1 MSKKVKKVSEK
12 VVKSKVV
19 KKKAAKPAPKKPT
32 LAVVGAT
39 GAVGTVMLSILSER
53 KDVWGEIRLI
63 ASARSA
69 GKKLMCRGEELTV
82 VALSPEAFDGIDVAM
97 FDVPD
102 EVSAEWAPIAAARGA
117 IVVDNSGAFRMDPK
131 VPLVVPEVNP
141 KDIKKRPKGIISN
154 PNCTTLSMIV
164 AMGALNKK
172 FGLKELVVAS
182 YQAASG
188 AGQSGIDTLREQ
200 ISAVAGK
207 NLGEATGDVR
217 TVVTKNDVFPAPL
230 ALNVVPW
237 AGSLKEGGYSSE
249 EIKVRNESRKILGI
263 PKLKV
268 SATCVRVPVL
278 TTHSLAV
285 HATFKSEISRKA
297 AQRVLEK
304 AAGVILLDDPENKK
318 FPTPNDAV
326 GTDVTWV
333 GRVRQSL
340 DDKKS
345 IDLFLCGDNL
355 RKGAALNTAQIAE
368 LLAVELTK

>member
-1 MSKKVKKVSEK
+1 MSKKVKKV
-12 VVKSKVV
+12 
-19 KKKAAKPAPKKPT
+19 AKKPT

-69 GKKLMCRGEELTV
+69 GKKLVCRGEELTV

-102 EVSAEWAPIAAARGA
+102 EVSAEWAPIAVSRGA

-172 FGLKELVVAS
+172 YQLKELVVAS

-188 AGQSGIDTLREQ
+188 AGQPGIDALREQ

-237 AGSLKEGGYSSE
+237 AGSLKEDGHSSE
-249 EIKVRNESRKILGI
+249 ELKVRNESRKILGM
-263 PKLKV
+263 PRLKV

-285 HATFKSEISRKA
+285 HATFKNDVTRKG
-297 AQRVLEK
+297 AQKLLAK
-304 AAGVILLDDPENKK
+304 AAGVTLLDDPENKK

-326 GTDVTWV
+326 GTDATWV
-333 GRVRQSL
+333 GRVRRSP

-345 IDLFLCGDNL
+345 LDLFLCGDNL